1 MKDSDWIILDKL
13 YKTPNITKVANM
25 LYISQPSLTKRI
37 KSIEEEFNIK
47 IVDRTSKGV
56 VFTPQGEYLAKKA
69 EIYINFIE
77 EIKNDLKQYD
87 EESKGVITVGSSYT
101 YGKFK
106 LADLFFE
113 YSEKKPGVSFDVVTE
128 QSHNLFR
135 MLVEG
140 DLSLGFI
147 SGNYEGPID
156 KILVKQDKAYI
167 VSKDPINLDELPYLK
182 RIDYRS
188 NDKSKELLD
197 NWWNE
202 RYKESKPADTFAGYI
217 DFAWKLI
224 DKGLGYTCCF
234 LPDEFKNDYNLHL
247 TPLLDINGNSVI
259 RNTWFAYSKTKK
271 FNKIEKEFIQFI
283 KDNIAIDQMDNIDS
297 SQ

>member
-1 MKDSDWIILDKL
+1 MKDSDWEILYRL

-25 LYISQPSLTKRI
+25 LYISQPSLTKRL
-37 KSIEEEFNIK
+37 KAIEEEFDVK

-56 VFTPQGEYLAKKA
+56 EFTLEGEYLAKKA
-69 EIYINFIE
+69 EIYMNFIE
-77 EIKNDLKQYD
+77 EIKNDLKLYK
-87 EESKGVITVGSSYT
+87 EEDKGVIRIGSSYT
-101 YGKFK
+101 YSKFK

-113 YSEKKPGVSFDVVTE
+113 YSNKYPGVSFDVVTE

-135 MLVEG
+135 MIVENE
-140 DLSLGFI
+140 LSLSFI
-147 SGNYEGPID
+147 SGNYEGPMN

-167 VSKDPINLDELPYLK
+167 VSKESIDLDELPYKK

-188 NDKSKELLD
+188 NDKSMEILD
-197 NWWNE
+197 KWWLE
-202 RYKESKPADTFAGYI
+202 RYRESKPAGMFAGYI

-234 LPDEFKNDYNLHL
+234 LPDEFENEHNLEI
-247 TPLLDINGNSVI
+247 TPLLDKNGHYVI
-259 RNTWFAYSKTKK
+259 RNTWFVYSKTKQFNRIEEK
-271 FNKIEKEFIQFI
+271 FIKFI
-283 KDNIAIDQMDNIDS
+283 KDNIAIDEKS

>member
-1 MKDSDWIILDKL
+1 MKDSDWRILYKL
-13 YKTPNITKVANM
+13 YQTPNITKVANM

-37 KSIEEEFNIK
+37 KNIEEEFNVK

-56 VFTPQGEYLAKKA
+56 VFTPEGEYLAQKA
-69 EIYINFIE
+69 ETYINFIE
-77 EIKNDLKQYD
+77 EIKSNLKQYN
-87 EESKGVITVGSSYT
+87 EGANGVITIGSSYT
-101 YGKFK
+101 YSKFR
-106 LADLFFE
+106 LADLFFD

-135 MLVEG
+135 MLVEN
-140 DLSLGFI
+140 DLSFGFI
-147 SGNYEGPID
+147 SGNYEGPIN

-167 VSKDPINLDELPYLK
+167 VSKYPIDLDELPYLK
-182 RIDYRS
+182 PIDYRS
-188 NDKSKELLD
+188 NDKSKELID

-202 RYKESKPADTFAGYI
+202 RYKESRPSGIFAGYI

-234 LPDEFKNDYNLHL
+234 LPDEFKNDYNLQL
-247 TPLLDINGNSVI
+247 TPLLDLDGNNVI
-259 RNTWFAYSKTKK
+259 RNTWFAYSRTKK

-283 KDNIAIDQMDNIDS
+283 EDNVSID
-297 SQ
+297 